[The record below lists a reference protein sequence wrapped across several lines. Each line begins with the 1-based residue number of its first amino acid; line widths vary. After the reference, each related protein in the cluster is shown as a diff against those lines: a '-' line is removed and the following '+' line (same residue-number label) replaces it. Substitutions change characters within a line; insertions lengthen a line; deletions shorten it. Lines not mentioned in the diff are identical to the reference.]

1 MECRHSAM
9 QWETV
14 IGLEIHTQLAT
25 KSKIFSGSSTAYGAE
40 PNTQA
45 NLIDLGY
52 PGVLPVLNAEVVRMA
67 VKFGLAIDA
76 DISQRC
82 VFARKNYFYPDL
94 PKGYQISQ
102 YELPIVGEGTVII
115 ALEDGTPKTVGVTRA
130 HMEEDAGKS
139 VHGQFAGETGVDLN
153 RAGTPLLE
161 IVSEPDL
168 RSAKEAITYM
178 RKIHQLVRYL
188 GISDGNMQEGS
199 FRCDANVSVRPVGQV
214 ELGTRAEIKNLNSF
228 RFIEK
233 AIDYEVERQIDIL
246 EQGGEVRQETR
257 LYDSD
262 RDETRPMRSKEEA
275 NDYRYFPDPDLLP
288 IELDDAFIQT
298 VRDDLPELPDV
309 KRARFVR
316 EYGLRDSDVATLTL
330 SRDMADFFE
339 VAAKALLELSADGD
353 PKLAANWVLGDLSGV
368 LNKDGVSIRESR
380 ISARDLAGMLHRIH
394 DGTISGKIAK
404 EVFEA
409 MWQGEGAADEIIES
423 RGLKQISDTRELEKI
438 IDTVLADN
446 PDQVEQYRAGKT
458 KVLGYLV
465 GQVMQATRGK
475 ANPAQV
481 NELLRGK
488 LG

>member
-1 MECRHSAM
+1 
-9 QWETV
+9 
-14 IGLEIHTQLAT
+14 
-25 KSKIFSGSSTAYGAE
+25 
-40 PNTQA
+40 
-45 NLIDLGY
+45 
-52 PGVLPVLNAEVVRMA
+52 
-67 VKFGLAIDA
+67 
-76 DISQRC
+76 
-82 VFARKNYFYPDL
+82 
-94 PKGYQISQ
+94 
-102 YELPIVGEGTVII
+102 
-115 ALEDGTPKTVGVTRA
+115 
-130 HMEEDAGKS
+130 
-139 VHGQFAGETGVDLN
+139 
-153 RAGTPLLE
+153 
-161 IVSEPDL
+161 
-168 RSAKEAITYM
+168 
-178 RKIHQLVRYL
+178 
-188 GISDGNMQEGS
+188 
-199 FRCDANVSVRPVGQV
+199 
-214 ELGTRAEIKNLNSF
+214 
-228 RFIEK
+228 
-233 AIDYEVERQIDIL
+233 
-246 EQGGEVRQETR
+246 
-257 LYDSD
+257 
-262 RDETRPMRSKEEA
+262 MRSKEEA

-368 LNKDGVSIRESR
+368 LNKDGVNIRESR

-423 RGLKQISDTRELEKI
+423 RGLKQISDTGELEKI

>member
-1 MECRHSAM
+1 MEFPGSAM

-25 KSKIFSGSSTAYGAE
+25 QSKIFSGSSTAYGAE

-45 NLIDLGY
+45 SLIDLGY
-52 PGVLPVLNAEVVRMA
+52 PGVLPVLNSEVVRMA
-67 VKFGLAIDA
+67 VKFGVAIDA
-76 DISQRC
+76 EISRRC

-102 YELPIVGEGTVII
+102 LELPIVGKGSMTI
-115 ALEDGTPKTVGVTRA
+115 AMEDGTQKTIGVTRA

-139 VHGQFAGETGVDLN
+139 VHGQFVGETGVDLN

-161 IVSEPDL
+161 IVSEPDM
-168 RSAKEAITYM
+168 RSAKEAIAYM

-199 FRCDANVSVRPVGQV
+199 FRCDANVSVRPAGET
-214 ELGTRAEIKNLNSF
+214 ELGTRTEIKNLNSF
-228 RFIEK
+228 RFVEK
-233 AIDYEVERQIDIL
+233 AIDHEVERQIDIL
-246 EQGGEVRQETR
+246 EQGGKVSQETR

-262 RDETRPMRSKEEA
+262 RDETRSMRSKEEA

-288 IELDDAFIQT
+288 IELDDAFIQS
-298 VRDDLPELPDV
+298 VRDDLPELPEA
-309 KRARFVR
+309 KRARFAQD
-316 EYGLRDSDVATLTL
+316 YGLKESDVETLTI
-330 SRDMADFFE
+330 SRDMADYFE
-339 VAAKALLELSADGD
+339 AVANSLIELGGD
-353 PKLAANWVLGDLSGV
+353 TEPKLAANWVIGELSGA
-368 LNKDGVSIRESR
+368 LNKDSIGIRDSR
-380 ISARDLAGMLHRIH
+380 ILARDLAGMLRRIH

-409 MWQGEGAADEIIES
+409 MWQGEGSADQVIES
-423 RGLKQISDTRELEKI
+423 RGLKQISDTGELGKI
-438 IDTVLADN
+438 VDTVLADN

-481 NELLRGK
+481 NELLRSK